1 MRIHAAALAVLRLYG
16 PRILFAAFTSCVLF
30 STNLIYAQ
38 SAPIRKA
45 DEFYFA
51 GGYYEALALYKENLV
66 LLPKEELPAY
76 LFRVAECYRK
86 TGRPRQAELWYQK
99 AILRECS
106 EPKAYLY
113 YANSLLS
120 SENYDQAKENYEIY
134 LKLQPND
141 KWAKMGIEA
150 CELAKK
156 WKASPSGYIVR
167 LMSVLDSK
175 ANDFSPAYASADN
188 RTLLL
193 TSSRDIASG
202 RNKHAATGEKF
213 TDLFISTCNSEGRWT
228 KPKLLSGKIN
238 TPDEEGTPNFSQD
251 FSKLYFTRCVAG
263 KKGKLGCQI
272 YEASIAGDTWDD
284 PVILNL
290 AADSIVVAHP
300 AISPDGL
307 TLYFASDIPG
317 GFGSMDIWKV
327 TRNSTGD
334 TWGEPIN
341 LGASYNT
348 EGDEVFPY
356 VHADGTLYFSSN
368 GWPGMGGLDIFRV
381 AKTEKGETLLE
392 NMRYPINSSD
402 DDFGVTFQKERE
414 EGFFTSRRAGGRG
427 GDDIYWFY
435 LPPLEFN
442 LLGMVRDEKDN
453 KPIRKAKVR
462 LVGSDGSIQNSET
475 NEEGRFKFILK
486 PNTDYVA
493 ITSDKGYLNGKL
505 KTSTKGRTISEDLSV
520 ELAMN
525 SVAKPI
531 VLPNIFYDFNN
542 WELRPES
549 LTSLNSMI
557 DILNDNPTI
566 IVEMGA
572 HTDARGSKEYNLELS
587 QKRAQAVVNYLIE
600 HGIPAERL
608 RAKGYAQ
615 TEPFVVTSNLHETY
629 NFLPIGQI
637 LDESFINSLAND
649 EQKEIAWQTNRRT
662 QFRVLSNDYVA
673 K

>member
-188 RTLLL
+188 RTLLF

-228 KPKLLSGKIN
+228 MPKLLSGKIN